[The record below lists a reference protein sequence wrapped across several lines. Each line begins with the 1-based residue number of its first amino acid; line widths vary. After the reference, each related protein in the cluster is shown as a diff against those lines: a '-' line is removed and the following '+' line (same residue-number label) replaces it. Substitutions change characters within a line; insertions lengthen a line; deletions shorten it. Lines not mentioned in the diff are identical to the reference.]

1 MISYPLVADMDIIEI
16 DSSDSEDD
24 IEIGHDE
31 LIGTPFND
39 ATSKGLTGQ
48 NSFSNVKHQVNPSL
62 NVTKRTSSTSHASLA
77 PTMNPD
83 MSPAS
88 FRAGEPSTYE
98 TLLRAREGE
107 PSIIPY
113 HSPIHPEG
121 NESSIAQYDIYG
133 SELNENGV
141 LSGTNFDS
149 DAISTEWGRNARP
162 SSPSQRRNLPLSFH
176 SAAFKPSLEHTV
188 VSHEGP
194 ASNFEQNGHRPL
206 RPDRGYETNQD
217 GSYQR
222 GSQAHNFRGTVH
234 DSGSTTL
241 LHHQIAD
248 GGKKDNDF
256 DMYKNNGKHRILPSI
271 PSSLT
276 NDMAVENTQPK
287 ASIGFRVGTNA
298 PEYNG
303 TLHDSA
309 RTITSDIKVDTKGK
323 KNNEFSL
330 YENKD
335 KQRILPL
342 SFMNGRTVGSTRSK
356 VSMDSRRSSNS
367 FASSSNYVGSNA
379 AVSVQNFPSS
389 SLDNGQFTGLDET
402 RREGEFHVK
411 STTSGAKSANGVQKF
426 PFSSS
431 MHLHRKPYKAST
443 ESSDDEIHVY
453 GNASSFRVLPTSVT
467 SGKSANGLQLAGS
480 TDPQSRAIL
489 GEDKHID
496 YDERV
501 IYQEALQNLGQPKLE
516 DDLPEGLLSVSLL
529 KHQKIALAWMVQKE
543 KSVHCAGGIL
553 ADDQGLGKTI
563 SMIALIQKQ
572 RAQQSKFTSG
582 DSNHVKSEA
591 FNLDEDD
598 DGDSVVD
605 KTKEMVKNESK
616 KEIEASEVDKRK
628 QTVKNEPK
636 RETVASSHMTKPAA
650 GTLVVCPASVLKQ
663 WACEL
668 GEKVTESGRLS
679 VLVYHGG
686 SRTKNP
692 SDLAK
697 YDVVVTTYTIVTN
710 EVPKQATAAD
720 DEAEHKNLDK
730 YGLCSEFSPNKKRKP
745 VSNSH
750 SKAKKKG
757 KKLKD
762 SNFDYNSG
770 PLARVRWFR
779 VVLDEAQTI
788 KNHRTQVAKAC
799 CGLRAKRRWCL
810 SGTPIQNA
818 IDDLYSYF
826 RFLKY
831 DPYAVYSSF
840 CASIKYPISRN
851 ATIGY
856 KKLQAVLR
864 TVLLRR
870 TKDTLIDGEPII
882 NLPPKSICL
891 EKVEFSTEE
900 RAFYM
905 KLEAHS
911 RQQFKEY
918 AAAGTVKQNYA
929 NILLLLL
936 RLRQACDHP
945 LLAKGYQS
953 DNVGRDS
960 LEMARQL
967 PRKTLVDM
975 LNQLEGSSAICCICS
990 DRPEDAVVTLCG
1002 HVFCYQCV
1010 FGRLTADE
1018 NLCPASGCRDILST
1032 DSVFSQATL
1041 RSCISDNLDS
1051 NATTSSA
1058 YNEESS
1064 IDQSSYISSKIRA
1077 AIDILNSICNTYP
1090 RIDPKECSRED
1101 SVPVRTH
1108 NLTAD
1113 GSDSGLDAINNSCQQ
1128 LSLTTEIPVKAIV
1141 FSQWTSMLDLLELS
1155 LNSSLIQYRRLDGT
1169 MSLNSR
1175 DRAVKDFN
1183 TDPEVRVMIM
1193 SLKAGNL
1200 GLNMVA
1206 ACHVILLDLWW
1217 NPYAEDQAVDRAHRI
1232 GQTRPVTVSRL
1243 TIQDTVEDR
1252 ILALQE
1258 EKRKMVSSAFG
1269 EQSGGHATR
1278 LTVEDLRYLF
1288 MV

>member
-62 NVTKRTSSTSHASLA
+62 NVTKRTSSTSHASFA

-98 TLLRAREGE
+98 TLPHAREGE

-121 NESSIAQYDIYG
+121 NESSIAPYDIYG

-162 SSPSQRRNLPLSFH
+162 SSSPSQRRNLPLSFH
-176 SAAFKPSLEHTV
+176 STAFKPSLEHTV

-256 DMYKNNGKHRILPSI
+256 VMYKNNGKQRIPPSI

-276 NDMAVENTQPK
+276 N
-287 ASIGFRVGTNA
+287 
-298 PEYNG
+298 
-303 TLHDSA
+303 
-309 RTITSDIKVDTKGK
+309 
-323 KNNEFSL
+323 
-330 YENKD
+330 
-335 KQRILPL
+335 
-342 SFMNGRTVGSTRSK
+342 
-356 VSMDSRRSSNS
+356 
-367 FASSSNYVGSNA
+367 
-379 AVSVQNFPSS
+379 
-389 SLDNGQFTGLDET
+389 GLDET

-431 MHLHRKPYKAST
+431 MHPHRKPYKAST

-453 GNASSFRVLPTSVT
+453 GNASAFRVLPTSVT

-516 DDLPEGLLSVSLL
+516 DDLPEGLLSVFLL

-582 DSNHVKSEA
+582 DSNHVKPEA

-616 KEIEASEVDKRK
+616 EEPETSEVDKRK

-1058 YNEESS
+1058 YSEESS

-1090 RIDPKECSRED
+1090 HIDPKECSRED
-1101 SVPVRTH
+1101 SLPLRTH

>member
-62 NVTKRTSSTSHASLA
+62 NVTKRTSSTSHASFA

-98 TLLRAREGE
+98 TLPHAREGE

-121 NESSIAQYDIYG
+121 NESSIAPYDIYG

-162 SSPSQRRNLPLSFH
+162 SSSPSQRRNLPLSFH
-176 SAAFKPSLEHTV
+176 STAFKPSLEHTV

-256 DMYKNNGKHRILPSI
+256 VMYKNN
-271 PSSLT
+271 
-276 NDMAVENTQPK
+276 
-287 ASIGFRVGTNA
+287 
-298 PEYNG
+298 
-303 TLHDSA
+303 
-309 RTITSDIKVDTKGK
+309 
-323 KNNEFSL
+323 
-330 YENKD
+330 
-335 KQRILPL
+335 
-342 SFMNGRTVGSTRSK
+342 
-356 VSMDSRRSSNS
+356 
-367 FASSSNYVGSNA
+367 
-379 AVSVQNFPSS
+379 
-389 SLDNGQFTGLDET
+389 GLDET

-431 MHLHRKPYKAST
+431 MHPHRKPYKAST

-453 GNASSFRVLPTSVT
+453 GNASAFRVLPTSVT

-516 DDLPEGLLSVSLL
+516 DDLPEGLLSVFLL

-582 DSNHVKSEA
+582 DSNHVKPEA

-616 KEIEASEVDKRK
+616 EEPETSEVDKRK

-1058 YNEESS
+1058 YSEESS

-1090 RIDPKECSRED
+1090 HIDPKECSRED
-1101 SVPVRTH
+1101 SLPLRTH